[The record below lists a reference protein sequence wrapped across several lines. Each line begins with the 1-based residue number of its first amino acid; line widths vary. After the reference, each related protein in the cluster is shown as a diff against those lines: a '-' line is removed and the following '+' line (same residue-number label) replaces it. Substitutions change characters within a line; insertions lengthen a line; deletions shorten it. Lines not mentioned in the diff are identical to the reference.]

1 MTQPLERQVKPMD
14 SMPSYEYYS
23 IFNRTSDSVKLK
35 GKFTVRAIENE
46 LIRARENCR
55 RLYGRAETA
64 GQRVRLKLAIVQFSR
79 LLEYGF
85 AQRAIYEANIN
96 PRGLVAIT
104 LKYGKA
110 EVKRRILA
118 QRRANIR
125 FHYSRRPPHRR

>member
-1 MTQPLERQVKPMD
+1 MD
-14 SMPSYEYYS
+14 SIPSYEYES
-23 IFNRTSDSVKLK
+23 IFYRAADSVDLK
-35 GKFTVRAIENE
+35 GKFTVRAIEDE
-46 LIRARENCR
+46 LVRARERCR
-55 RLYGRAETA
+55 RLYGRAETSR
-64 GQRVRLKLAIVQFSR
+64 QRIRLKLAITQLNR

-96 PRGLVAIT
+96 PRGLVAMT